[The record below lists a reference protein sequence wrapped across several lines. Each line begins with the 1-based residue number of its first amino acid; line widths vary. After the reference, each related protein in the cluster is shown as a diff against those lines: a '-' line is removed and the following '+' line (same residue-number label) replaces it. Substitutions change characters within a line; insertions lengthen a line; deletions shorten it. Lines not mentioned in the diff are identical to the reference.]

1 MKQVWKKGAVIA
13 CALSVSACASIVG
26 GRYQN
31 IQVETRAA
39 DQSIR
44 ADCTLS
50 NGEGQVRVMTPGT
63 ATVHRSSHDLNVSCQ
78 KDGKQIGQQS
88 YDSSIRGLV
97 WGNIVFGGLIGI
109 VVDFSDGASHHYPDK
124 VSVMVPSSYVAAT
137 STPISNDTAPS
148 GSHAA
153 PSSAGTDGLASLDGR
168 ISKSMFNAAQN
179 VAAAHQCDRAI
190 HVVMVD
196 GQRAMFRSQCAA
208 TGDVQIECAGDACV
222 VMQPAGVAS
231 N

>member
-1 MKQVWKKGAVIA
+1 MKLAWKKGVVIA
-13 CALSVSACASIVG
+13 CALSVSGCASIVG
-26 GRYQN
+26 GRYQQ

-50 NGEGQVRVMTPGT
+50 NGESQVRVTTPGT
-63 ATVHRSSHDLNVSCQ
+63 ATVHRSSHDLSVTCQ
-78 KDGKQIGQQS
+78 KDGRQIGQQS
-88 YDSSIRGLV
+88 YDATIRGMV
-97 WGNIVFGGLIGI
+97 WGNIIFGGLIGI
-109 VVDFSDGASHHYPDK
+109 VVDFSDGASHHYPNK
-124 VSVMVPSSYVAAT
+124 VSVMVPSSYATAAT
-137 STPISNDTAPS
+137 STGGDVASAGTYV
-148 GSHAA
+148 A
-153 PSSAGTDGLASLDGR
+153 PSSPVADGLASLDNR
-168 ISKSMFNAAQN
+168 VSKSMFNAAQN

-208 TGDVQIECAGDACV
+208 AGDVQIECAGDACV
-222 VMQPAGVAS
+222 VMQPSGVAS